1 MSQPRP
7 PPPLCG
13 RVDLSRGGQSFP
25 TLLNSNPDAQ
35 ASRSQC
41 RGDAWKPQ
49 TQRPVLFRLREDGA
63 PQNAEECVSGVGCL
77 NPGSGTWWQSPG
89 QLRREPMRCST
100 ACSRCC
106 WAQAVRVK
114 EMPALLHTRGVSG
127 MRAQFRALSEKTNGE
142 KGKTCETLRGLYI
155 RACPGV

>member
-1 MSQPRP
+1 MKTLGATPGSVPEAPFFSRSRPLLCYTQPQPSPSLPPPRGRGSGQRPAKESLKEDMSQPRP

-63 PQNAEECVSGVGCL
+63 PQNAEECVSGVRCL
-77 NPGSGTWWQSPG
+77 NPGSGT
-89 QLRREPMRCST
+89 
-100 ACSRCC
+100 
-106 WAQAVRVK
+106 
-114 EMPALLHTRGVSG
+114 
-127 MRAQFRALSEKTNGE
+127 
-142 KGKTCETLRGLYI
+142 
-155 RACPGV
+155 